1 MGICD
6 IPKVN
11 KLTGLILMIV
21 NIFFPGRV
29 CIVFVKFRYWY
40 HDWCRY

>member
-1 MGICD
+1 MGFFD

-11 KLTGLILMIV
+11 KLTGMILMIV

-29 CIVFVKFRYWY
+29 FFVFCEV
-40 HDWCRY
+40 